1 MKIVGNSLFQKAANS
16 ALILN
21 YLRTHTSC
29 SRQQMAEELGLQP
42 STVSYIV
49 NRLIK
54 AKLVQDIQVP
64 ILKTKGSGRRPIQV
78 QLIPEFGYII
88 GLDLQVDYYCTV
100 VCDVSGRVLKS
111 SKKEYVSGKHDF
123 KSLLIQSVEDVRR
136 NLDPEIPILG
146 MGLAIPGIVNR
157 QSSFVKDSWTHNL
170 KNTSLLTFLDDTFS
184 FPVVIEN
191 DANCCAQNILW
202 NHPDNESDSFLYL
215 LSRFHKRNMVPEN
228 LPSIGVGLGLVL
240 NGELYTG
247 VSDEAGE
254 YQSILFSKE
263 RQLKWQLSLSE
274 EEMDRA
280 LVDSDVQKDIL
291 EELMGNM
298 SLILR
303 ILNPRALYIGGDLA
317 SNAEEIWSILR
328 TDFSE
333 NIIALENK
341 GCTMKVVDEGVYDP
355 AKGAAAC
362 MLSELYAIPQVGNS
376 QQDKK
381 KWNTLLSNVVE
392 VNP

>member
-29 SRQQMAEELGLQP
+29 SRQQMAEKLGLQP

-54 AKLVQDIQVP
+54 AKLVEEIKAPVP
-64 ILKTKGSGRRPIQV
+64 KTKGSGRRPIQV
-78 QLIPEFGYII
+78 QLIPEFGYVI

-111 SKKEYVSGKHDF
+111 SKKEYISGKHDF
-123 KSLLIQSVEDVRR
+123 KSLLIQSVEDVRKT
-136 NLDPEIPILG
+136 LDPHIPVLG
-146 MGLAIPGIVNR
+146 MGLAIPGVVNR
-157 QSSFVKDSWTHNL
+157 QTSFVKDSWTHNL
-170 KNTSLLTFLDDTFS
+170 KNSSLLEFLDETFP

-202 NHPDNESDSFLYL
+202 NHPDNESDSFIYL
-215 LSRFHKRNMVPEN
+215 LSRFHQRNMVPEN

-240 NGELYTG
+240 NGELYNG

-254 YQSILFSKE
+254 YQSILYTKE

-298 SLILR
+298 TLILK

-317 SNAEEIWSILR
+317 SNSEEIWNILR
-328 TDFSE
+328 SEFSE
-333 NIIALENK
+333 NLYALEKKN
-341 GCTMKVVDEGVYDP
+341 CTMKVVNDGVYDP
-355 AKGAAAC
+355 ARGAAAC
-362 MLSELYAIPQVGNS
+362 MLSELYAIPQVGNG

>member
-54 AKLVQDIQVP
+54 VHLVEEIKAPVP
-64 ILKTKGSGRRPIQV
+64 KTKGSGRRPIQV
-78 QLIPEFGYII
+78 QLIPEFGYVI
-88 GLDLQVDYYCTV
+88 GLDLQVDYYCSV
-100 VCDVSGRVLKS
+100 ICDVSGKVLKH
-111 SKKEYVSGKHDF
+111 SKKEYVSKKHDF
-123 KSLLIQSVEDVRR
+123 QSLLVQSVEEVRSH
-136 NLDPEIPILG
+136 LDPHIPILG

-157 QSSFVKDSWTHNL
+157 KTSYVKDSWTHNL
-170 KNTSLLTFLDDTFS
+170 KNISLQKFLDDSFP
-184 FPVVIEN
+184 FPVVLEN

-202 NHPDNESDSFLYL
+202 NYPDNKSDSFLYL
-215 LSRFHKRNMVPEN
+215 LSRFHQRNMVPEN

-303 ILNPRALYIGGDLA
+303 IMNPRALFIGGDLA
-317 SNAEEIWSILR
+317 SEEIWKILR
-328 TDFSE
+328 TEFSDIL
-333 NIIALENK
+333 NALEKK
-341 GCTMKVVDEGVYDP
+341 GCTLKVVDEGDSDP
-355 AKGAAAC
+355 ARGAAAC
-362 MLSELYAIPQVGNS
+362 MLSELYAIPQVGNA

-392 VNP
+392 EKN

>member
-29 SRQQMAEELGLQP
+29 SRQQMAEKLGLQP

-54 AKLVQDIQVP
+54 AKLVEEIKAPVP
-64 ILKTKGSGRRPIQV
+64 KTKGSGRRPIQV
-78 QLIPEFGYII
+78 QLIPEFGYVI

-100 VCDVSGRVLKS
+100 VSDVSGRVLES
-111 SKKEYVSGKHDF
+111 RKKEYISGKHDF
-123 KSLLIQSVEDVRR
+123 KSLLIQSVEDVRKT
-136 NLDPEIPILG
+136 LDPHIPVLG
-146 MGLAIPGIVNR
+146 MGLAIPGVVNR
-157 QSSFVKDSWTHNL
+157 QTSFVKDSWTHNL
-170 KNTSLLTFLDDTFS
+170 KNSSLLEFLDETFP

-202 NHPDNESDSFLYL
+202 NHPDNESDSFIYL
-215 LSRFHKRNMVPEN
+215 LSRFHQRNMVPEN

-240 NGELYTG
+240 NGELYNG

-254 YQSILFSKE
+254 YQSILYTKE

-298 SLILR
+298 TLILK

-317 SNAEEIWSILR
+317 SNSDEIWNILR
-328 TDFSE
+328 SEFSE
-333 NIIALENK
+333 NLYALEKKN
-341 GCTMKVVDEGVYDP
+341 CTMKVVSEGVYDP

-362 MLSELYAIPQVGNS
+362 MLSELYAIPQVGND

>member
-29 SRQQMAEELGLQP
+29 SRQQMAEKLGLQP

-54 AKLVQDIQVP
+54 AKLVEEIKAPVP
-64 ILKTKGSGRRPIQV
+64 KTKGSGRRPIQV
-78 QLIPEFGYII
+78 QLIPEFGYVI

-100 VCDVSGRVLKS
+100 VSDVSGRVLKS
-111 SKKEYVSGKHDF
+111 SKKEYINGKHDF
-123 KSLLIQSVEDVRR
+123 KSLLIQSVEDVRKT
-136 NLDPEIPILG
+136 LDPHIPVLG
-146 MGLAIPGIVNR
+146 MGLAIPGVVNR
-157 QSSFVKDSWTHNL
+157 QTSFVKDSWTHNL
-170 KNTSLLTFLDDTFS
+170 KNSSLLEFLDETFP

-202 NHPDNESDSFLYL
+202 NHPDNESDSFIYL
-215 LSRFHKRNMVPEN
+215 LSRFHQRNMVPEN

-240 NGELYTG
+240 NGELYNG

-254 YQSILFSKE
+254 YQSILYTKE

-298 SLILR
+298 TLILK

-317 SNAEEIWSILR
+317 SNSEEIWNILR
-328 TDFSE
+328 TEFSE
-333 NIIALENK
+333 NLYALEKKN
-341 GCTMKVVDEGVYDP
+341 CTMKVVNEGVYDP

-362 MLSELYAIPQVGNS
+362 MLSELYAIPQVGNG